1 MTQYVN
7 KHGRRGGRG
16 IRPLLLIPK
25 VVGVAMFVGGL
36 ASMAAISL
44 LSDPA
49 TDAEVHAVGRTLFAV
64 QVYVVEAGLV
74 LAVISGVLLLLQ
86 HVHILL
92 RMRWLQ
98 LKLALLA
105 LSMPYLLWSMTQL
118 THAMRFNDSAV
129 DSFTPAMAL
138 GLFRYFA
145 GGAIAVGLALIVLG
159 RHKPRLWQRPVTLT
173 QQKAIQE
180 ADDA

>member
-1 MTQYVN
+1 MAEYVN

-44 LSDPA
+44 LTEAA
-49 TDAEVHAVGRTLFAV
+49 TDAEVRAVGRTLFVV

-74 LAVISGVLLLLQ
+74 LAVIAGTLLLIQ

-98 LKLALLA
+98 AKLVLLA
-105 LSMPYLLWSMTQL
+105 LSMPYLLWMMTEL
-118 THAMRFNDSAV
+118 THAMQYNDANV
-129 DSFTPAMAL
+129 DSMTPLMAL
-138 GLFRYFA
+138 RAFGYFVC
-145 GGAIAVGLALIVLG
+145 GAIAVGIVLIVLG

-173 QQKAIQE
+173 QRRAVRE
-180 ADDA
+180 AEHA